1 VLFVEEAELV
11 TFFNGLLPKP
21 APVIPEGAG
30 FTVWVIGVV
39 GVAVVVVVVVA
50 AGFTG
55 SAEVAVVVAAGFAGG
70 AEVAVAAS
78 APGSAPAPVVSAGGV
93 FVSAAAS
100 NPSFPLTTTLLEI
113 TVIKFVSIKVVINTI
128 VMFLLKYVDMNPTDK
143 NINKA

>member
-1 VLFVEEAELV
+1 V
-11 TFFNGLLPKP
+11 
-21 APVIPEGAG
+21 
-30 FTVWVIGVV
+30 
-39 GVAVVVVVVVA
+39 VAVVLVVVVA
-50 AGFTG
+50 PGFTIG
-55 SAEVAVVVAAGFAGG
+55 VVVVLMVAVVVAAGFAGG

-100 NPSFPLTTTLLEI
+100 NPSFPLTTMLLEI
-113 TVIKFVSIKVVINTI
+113 TVIKFVNIKVVINTI